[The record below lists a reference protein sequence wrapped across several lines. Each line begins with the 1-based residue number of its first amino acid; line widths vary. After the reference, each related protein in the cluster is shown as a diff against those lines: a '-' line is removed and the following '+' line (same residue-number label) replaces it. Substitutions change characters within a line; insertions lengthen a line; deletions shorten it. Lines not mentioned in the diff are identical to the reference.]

1 MVDRALAATQARRGN
16 RLRLLAVLSAC
27 AALLLATAP
36 ARANF
41 LDGNDL
47 YEHCQTR
54 SASALNY
61 ILGVHDTQQ
70 TVAALGKQEKLVC
83 PWGRVSSGHVVE
95 AVCKYLQNNPA
106 QRHRSG
112 ASIVLKVLG
121 EAFPCKP
128 SPSAAPASP

>member
-1 MVDRALAATQARRGN
+1 MA
-16 RLRLLAVLSAC
+16 
-27 AALLLATAP
+27 AP

-41 LDGNDL
+41 VDGNDL
-47 YEHCQTR
+47 HEQCRTR
-54 SASALNY
+54 SASALSY

-70 TVAALGKQEKLVC
+70 TLAGLGKQEKLVC

-95 AVCKYLQNNPA
+95 AVCKYLQNNPS
-106 QRHRSG
+106 QRYRSG

-128 SPSAAPASP
+128 SAASAPASP

>member
-1 MVDRALAATQARRGN
+1 MDKSAATTRGLKDDVV
-16 RLRLLAVLSAC
+16 RLVVLLSGCAASALLA
-27 AALLLATAP
+27 AP
-36 ARANF
+36 ARASF
-41 LDGNDL
+41 VDGNDL
-47 YEHCQTR
+47 HEQCRTR

-70 TVAALGKQEKLVC
+70 SVAGLGKQEKLVC

-95 AVCKYLQNNPA
+95 AVCKYLQNNPD

-121 EAFPCKP
+121 EAYPCKP
-128 SPSAAPASP
+128 PASTGSASP

>member
-1 MVDRALAATQARRGN
+1 VRLVVILSGCAASA
-16 RLRLLAVLSAC
+16 LLASPVR
-27 AALLLATAP
+27 AT
-36 ARANF
+36 F
-41 LDGNDL
+41 VDGNDL
-47 YEHCQTR
+47 HEQCRTR

-70 TVAALGKQEKLVC
+70 SVAGLGKQEKLIC

-95 AVCKYLQNNPA
+95 AVCKYLQNNPD

-121 EAFPCKP
+121 DAFPCKQP
-128 SPSAAPASP
+128 VSTAPAPP

>member
-1 MVDRALAATQARRGN
+1 MDRSAATTQGQKGDVV
-16 RLRLLAVLSAC
+16 RLVVVLSGC
-27 AALLLATAP
+27 AASALLTVS

-41 LDGNDL
+41 VDGNDL
-47 YEHCQTR
+47 HEQCQTR
-54 SASALNY
+54 RASALNY

-70 TVAALGKQEKLVC
+70 TVAGLGKQEKLIC

-128 SPSAAPASP
+128 SASTGQVSP